1 MTDVWLAAG
10 PEVLLVVAAAA
21 ALAGFVDA
29 IVGGGGLVL
38 VPALFAVYPQAVPAT
53 LLGTNKGGA
62 VWGTAWATLQYAKR
76 VELRWGAL
84 LPAVAAALAG
94 SFAGAW
100 VVTLVSAD
108 GLKRALPFILAA
120 VLAYTLVRK
129 ELGRHHAPR
138 WHGAQEA
145 ALASTIGA
153 AVGFYDGF
161 FGPGTGSFFVFL
173 FVRALGYDFL
183 HASASAKL
191 LNTATNA
198 AALALFAWK
207 GHVWWHLALVIAVAN
222 VAGSLAG
229 TRLALKHG
237 AGFVRGVF
245 IAVVAALIG
254 KTAYDAFLR

>member
-1 MTDVWLAAG
+1 VT
-10 PEVLLVVAAAA
+10 ELLIVAVAA

-38 VPALFAVYPQAVPAT
+38 VPALFAVYPTAPPAS

-62 VWGTAWATLQYAKR
+62 VWGTAWATWQFAKR
-76 VELRWGAL
+76 VQLRWASL
-84 LPAVAAALAG
+84 LPAVAAAFAG

-100 VVTLVSAD
+100 AVTQVSAD
-108 GLKRALPFILAA
+108 GLKRALPFVLGA
-120 VLAYTLVRK
+120 VLIYTLLKK
-129 ELGRHHAPR
+129 ELGRHHTPR
-138 WHGAQEA
+138 FEGAREA
-145 ALASTIGA
+145 AIASAIGA
-153 AVGFYDGF
+153 VIGFYDGF

-198 AALALFAWK
+198 AALVLFAWK
-207 GHVWWHLALVIAVAN
+207 GHVWWHLAALIAVAN

-229 TRLALKHG
+229 TRMALKHG

-245 IAVVAALIG
+245 IVVVSLLIA
-254 KTAYDAFLR
+254 KTAYDAFFGPG